1 MTDIYCRVSHN
12 QLSRVN
18 TLWGIEYRAQ
28 TYEKSAIGMFVCV
41 PPAALQYTCIH
52 QAHHIL
58 LTDSEITHILS
69 KPLPHKTVDS
79 ILT

>member
-1 MTDIYCRVSHN
+1 MTDMYGRVPQN

-41 PPAALQYTCIH
+41 CVCTPCSIAIHMHSPNTSYPP
-52 QAHHIL
+52 
-58 LTDSEITHILS
+58 DRF
-69 KPLPHKTVDS
+69 
-79 ILT
+79 